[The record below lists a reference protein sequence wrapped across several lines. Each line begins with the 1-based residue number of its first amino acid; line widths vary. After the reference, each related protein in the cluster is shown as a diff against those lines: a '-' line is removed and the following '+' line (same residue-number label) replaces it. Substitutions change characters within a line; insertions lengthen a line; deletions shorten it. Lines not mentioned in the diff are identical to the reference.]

1 MNFTVEV
8 RDSLTHVSDAA
19 LDYVTSGSSV
29 FLDRRWFRMLDAL
42 DLAPLVR
49 GEVALRYVVVRR
61 DGEPAGICP
70 FLVTRSKSIYWYY
83 SFDKYFFSS
92 WQEKLLRLDPARADW
107 IRKVSR
113 ILAAYRGFARATG
126 VRTNGWVLAISPL
139 SWRGDIAVARL
150 SAEGEQVVRDA
161 VIAAL
166 QDVARE
172 EKLPLCFFGVQED
185 KAELRQALGQRGFAE
200 LFLVY
205 DHLLHVPG
213 QSFADYLDQFRSDAR
228 RLVNREIKQ
237 ARDAG
242 VRFELT
248 QDFGRVS
255 ARLAELREA
264 TYSRHGEEEEYLNYS
279 APFWAALERYVAPR
293 AEAIIAY
300 RGRELLGFSLLLNK
314 QGEVWFARVGRA
326 YEGDGERLPVYFN
339 LAFYEP
345 VKRALAL
352 GAKRIWFGPGAS
364 EAKRRRGARGC
375 VLLSFLWF
383 PRRWSRAL
391 LMPYLERY
399 SRANHR
405 LQAGDMR
412 PSSYLKAHVA
422 ASGSVSE
429 LQTIPDDTSGSG
441 RTQSRE

>member
-1 MNFTVEV
+1 
-8 RDSLTHVSDAA
+8 
-19 LDYVTSGSSV
+19 
-29 FLDRRWFRMLDAL
+29 
-42 DLAPLVR
+42 
-49 GEVALRYVVVRR
+49 
-61 DGEPAGICP
+61 
-70 FLVTRSKSIYWYY
+70 
-83 SFDKYFFSS
+83 
-92 WQEKLLRLDPARADW
+92 
-107 IRKVSR
+107 
-113 ILAAYRGFARATG
+113 
-126 VRTNGWVLAISPL
+126 VLAISPL
-139 SWRGDIAVARL
+139 SWRGDIALARL
-150 SAEGEQVVRDA
+150 SAEDEQVVRDA

-185 KAELRQALGQRGFAE
+185 KTELRRALAQQGFAE

-213 QSFADYLDQFRSDAR
+213 RSFTDYLDQFRSDAR

-264 TYSRHGEEEEYLNYS
+264 TYSKHGEDYLNYS
-279 APFWAALERYVAPR
+279 AAFWAALERYVAPR

-300 RGRELLGFSLLLNK
+300 CGRELIGFSLLLNK
-314 QGEVWFARVGRA
+314 QQELWFATIGRV
-326 YEGDGERLPVYFN
+326 YEGDGERAPVYFN

-375 VLLSFLWF
+375 VLYSFLWF

-391 LMPYLERY
+391 LMPYLDSY
-399 SRANHR
+399 SRVNYR
-405 LQAGDMR
+405 LQRADMR
-412 PSSYLKAHVA
+412 PSSYLKARVA
-422 ASGSVSE
+422 DPVSPSE
-429 LQTIPDDTSGSG
+429 LQTSPDATSGSD
-441 RTQSRE
+441 RTRSRE